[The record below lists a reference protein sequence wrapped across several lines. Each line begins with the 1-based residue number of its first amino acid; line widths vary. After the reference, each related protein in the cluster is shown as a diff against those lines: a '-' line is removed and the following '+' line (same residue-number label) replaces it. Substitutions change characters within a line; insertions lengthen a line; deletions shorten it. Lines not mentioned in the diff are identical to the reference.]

1 MLIYHAT
8 QKSFKKLFFVLI
20 VFSFLVIFLNSSSES
35 ITKTNVT
42 LPDYMFT
49 IRYFI
54 NNFKH
59 LLLLLSGDIEIN
71 PGPKWSSVIN
81 FCHWNLNG
89 LISHD
94 FIKVPLVDVFITS
107 NKFDLVCLSE
117 TFLDSTIPNDDVK
130 IQIKLVLINKS

>member
-54 NNFKH
+54 NNFTH

-71 PGPKWSSVIN
+71 PGPK
-81 FCHWNLNG
+81 
-89 LISHD
+89 
-94 FIKVPLVDVFITS
+94 
-107 NKFDLVCLSE
+107 
-117 TFLDSTIPNDDVK
+117 
-130 IQIKLVLINKS
+130 